1 METSVENLDTH
12 RRKLSVQVTPKE
24 ARPVLDL
31 AYRHLG
37 GSVNVPGFRKGKVPR
52 KIIDAQVGRGAVMQ
66 EFLEHALSEFYVRAL
81 QEHDLAPIAEPEFED
96 LDIDDVEQNGFSF
109 TATVDVRPRLRFEE
123 EDYRGLRVERPAVK
137 VAESEVDDQL
147 DRLRDRFA
155 ELEDLGQPARRG
167 DYVVIDVRATVHGEE
182 IPEGT
187 AKDLLYEVG
196 GGAGPEQLD
205 EQLEG
210 ARKGDILRFNDT
222 LPEEAGEKAGQEVS
236 YQVLV
241 KEVKAKALPD
251 LDDDFA
257 KTASEF
263 DTLDELREDIREK
276 LGELKE
282 SSADAGV
289 RDRALDALIDVV
301 DEELPGKL
309 VDQETESRVEST
321 RRRAEQQGTSLEAV
335 LQASGVDELQFRSDA
350 RAHAERAIRAD
361 LALEAVARAE
371 DLKVERSELQEAVR
385 QIAQD
390 IGKDEKE
397 TTKLLEQGGGMTSLA
412 GDIIRRKALDHVVE
426 HAEVVD
432 ETGEPVP
439 HEPIPDENR
448 DEKD

>member
-1 METSVENLDTH
+1 METSLEHLDTH
-12 RRKLSVQVTPKE
+12 RVKLGISVSQQE

-31 AYRHLG
+31 AYRHLA

-52 KIIDAQVGRGAVMQ
+52 KIIDSQLGRGAVMQ
-66 EFLEHALSEFYVRAL
+66 EFLEHALGEFYVRAL

-96 LDIDDVEQNGFSF
+96 LEVDDVETKGFSF

-123 EDYRGLRVERPAVK
+123 ADYRGLRVERPK
-137 VAESEVDDQL
+137 VTVSEADVDEQL

-155 ELEDLGQPARRG
+155 ELEDVGHPARRG
-167 DYVVIDVRATVHGEE
+167 DYVIIDVRATVHGEE

-196 GGAGPEQLD
+196 GGAGPGQLD
-205 EQLEG
+205 EQLDG
-210 ARKGDILRFNDT
+210 ARSGDILKFNDT
-222 LPEEAGEKAGQEVS
+222 LPEDAGDKAGQEVS

-241 KEVKAKALPD
+241 KEVKGKKLPD

-257 KTASEF
+257 RTASEF
-263 DTLDELREDIREK
+263 DTLDELREDVRAK
-276 LGELKE
+276 LGDLKE
-282 SSADAGV
+282 AAADAGV
-289 RDRALDALIDVV
+289 RDRALDALIAAV
-301 DEELPGKL
+301 DGEPLPEKL

-321 RRRAEQQGTSLEAV
+321 RSRAERQGTTLEAV

-371 DLKVERSELQEAVR
+371 ELAVGREELEEAIG

-397 TTKLLEQGGGMTSLA
+397 TRKLLEQGGGMTSLA
-412 GDIIRRKALDHVVE
+412 GDIIRRKALDLVVE

-432 ETGEPVP
+432 ESGEPVP
-439 HEPIPDENR
+439 DEPTR

>member
-1 METSVENLDTH
+1 METSLENLDTH
-12 RRKLSVQVTPKE
+12 RVVLRIEVTPQE

-31 AYRHLG
+31 AYRHLA

-52 KIIDAQVGRGAVMQ
+52 KIIDSQVGREVVMK
-66 EFLEHALSEFYVRAL
+66 EFLEHALGEFYVRAL
-81 QEHDLAPIAEPEFED
+81 QEHDLAPIADPEFED
-96 LDIDDVEQNGFSF
+96 LEVDDVETAGFSF
-109 TATVDVRPRLRFEE
+109 SATVDVRPRLRFEPD
-123 EDYRGLRVERPAVK
+123 DYRGLRVERPGVTVSEA
-137 VAESEVDDQL
+137 EVDEQL

-155 ELEDLGQPARRG
+155 ELEDVGHPARRS

-196 GGAGPEQLD
+196 GGAGPAQLD

-210 ARKGDILRFNDT
+210 ARKGDILKFNDT

-241 KEVKAKALPD
+241 KEVKGKRLPD

-263 DTLDELREDIREK
+263 DALEELRQDIREK

-282 SSADAGV
+282 ASADAGV
-289 RDRALDALIDVV
+289 RDRALDALIDAVEA
-301 DEELPGKL
+301 DLPPKL

-321 RRRAEQQGTSLEAV
+321 RRRAEQQNTSLDAV
-335 LQASGVDELQFRSDA
+335 LRASGVDELQFRSDA

-371 DLKVERSELQEAVR
+371 DLTVERSELQEAIR
-385 QIAQD
+385 QIARD
-390 IGKDEKE
+390 IGRDEKE

-426 HAEVVD
+426 NAEVVD
-432 ETGEPVP
+432 ESGEPVP
-439 HEPIPDENR
+439 DEPTR